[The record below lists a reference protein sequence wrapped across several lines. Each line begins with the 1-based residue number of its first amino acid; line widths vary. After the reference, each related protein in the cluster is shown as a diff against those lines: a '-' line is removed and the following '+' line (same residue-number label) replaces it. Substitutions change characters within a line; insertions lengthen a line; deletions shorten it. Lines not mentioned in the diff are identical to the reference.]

1 MSRFDGNLEKQYNIP
16 TVSLANENVVTFGI
30 NAHAKY
36 STGMPLRFVGMPYPF
51 TGLSEE
57 RLKNYLK
64 TGRDNV
70 SGKPVMQAIIDALT
84 IPLKTSEISPEPPPE
99 PRFLPP
105 DTEKNLRRLFK
116 DKGWTD
122 YNPIILPTEERVAEM
137 LKGTSHDPDE
147 LVKKESGTFGTT
159 RPFTVEKIAII
170 AVMAGAKPE
179 YLPVIL
185 ALSSQVPYVDSTT
198 SSARMVLING
208 PIREE
213 IGVNSG
219 IGALG
224 PNAEANSVIGR
235 SMVLIHKIIQGYK
248 EGESGFS
255 SLSNPLLYNNIT
267 IAENEEKLPEGW
279 KPFHVQMGYKPEES
293 TLTVFFG
300 WNFVNCSG
308 SVVEHYAPQLL
319 MRDFTRVLAATGAAT
334 LIMDPSVADLLKN
347 TQGFKTK
354 EAFAEWLSKNAEIP
368 AGMYW
373 ANSIVSGMRGPN
385 DQSSKNA
392 SNDTMIKHL
401 RNPKMINTVVV
412 GGETAS
418 VWFIADFMAGRP
430 VSIDAW
436 R

>member
-1 MSRFDGNLEKQYNIP
+1 VSRFNGNLEKEYGIP
-16 TVSLANENVVTFGI
+16 TVSLANENVVSFGI

-36 STGMPLRFVGMPYPF
+36 TTGMPLRFVGMPYPF

-64 TGRDNV
+64 AGKDNV
-70 SGKPVMQAIIDALT
+70 TGKPVMTAIIDALT
-84 IPLKTSEISPEPPPE
+84 APLTGDETNPESPPE
-99 PRFLPP
+99 PRFLKP
-105 DTEKNLRRLFK
+105 DSGENLRRLFK
-116 DKGWTD
+116 DRGWTD
-122 YNPIILPTEERVAEM
+122 YNPIILPTEDRVMRM
-137 LKGTSHDPDE
+137 LEGTSHDPNE
-147 LVKKESGTFGTT
+147 VIKEASGTFGTK
-159 RPFTVEKIAII
+159 RPFTVEKVAII
-170 AVMAGAKPE
+170 AVMAGARPE

-185 ALSSQVPYVDSTT
+185 ALSSQVPYMDSTT
-198 SSARMVLING
+198 SSSRMVLING

-219 IGALG
+219 LGALG
-224 PNAEANSVIGR
+224 PNAEANSIIGR

-255 SLSNPLLYNNIT
+255 SLSNPILYNNLT
-267 IAENEEKLPEGW
+267 IAENEENLPEGW
-279 KPFHVQMGYKPEES
+279 KPFHVQMGFKPEES

-319 MRDFTRVLAATGAAT
+319 MRDFTQVLAATGAAT
-334 LIMDPSVADLLKN
+334 LIMDPSVADLLRD
-347 TQGFKTK
+347 TQGFNTK
-354 EAFAEWLSKNAEIP
+354 EAFAQWLSQNAEIP

-373 ANSIVSGMRGPN
+373 ANSIVSGMRGP
-385 DQSSKNA
+385 DDHSSKKA
-392 SNDTMIKHL
+392 TNDTMIKHL
-401 RNPKMINTVVV
+401 SNPKMINTVVV

-418 VWFIADFMAGRP
+418 VWFIADFMPGRP